1 MDFINIGKVANT
13 HGIQGD
19 IKVFPITDDIKRFE
33 LLDQVHIE
41 NNGKSSIVT
50 IKSVKYFKNLVILK
64 LKEIN
69 SMNEALLLKGGTIMI
84 PMEEALPLEE
94 NENFIFEL
102 IGLEAREEG
111 GSVLGKLTDVLQSG
125 AHDVYV
131 IDDGSKHGLMVPATI
146 EFIPEVNVE
155 DGYLIVKLI
164 EGLRDL

>member
-41 NNGKSSIVT
+41 NNGKTSILT
-50 IKSVKYFKNLVILK
+50 IISVKYFKNLVILK
-64 LKEIN
+64 LKEIKT
-69 SMNEALLLKGGTIMI
+69 MNEALLLKGGTIMI

-102 IGLEAREEG
+102 IGLEAREEDG
-111 GSVLGKLTDVLQSG
+111 TVLGKLTDVLQSG

-131 IDDGSKHGLMVPATI
+131 IDDSSKHGLMIPATLQ
-146 EFIPEVNVE
+146 FIPEVNVE
-155 DGYLIVKLI
+155 EGYLIVKLI
-164 EGLRDL
+164 DGLRDL